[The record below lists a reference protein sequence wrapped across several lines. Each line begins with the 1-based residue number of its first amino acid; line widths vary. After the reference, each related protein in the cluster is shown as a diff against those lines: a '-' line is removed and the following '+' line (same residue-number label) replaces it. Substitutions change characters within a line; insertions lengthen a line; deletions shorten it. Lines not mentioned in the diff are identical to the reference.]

1 MNEYVEN
8 IINALKQPSSENM
21 AMTIVNELRR
31 PYRDANSFSL
41 VNDINRYTPFTLVQ
55 PNNINSLGLTLAKP
69 MPQANYIRYVN
80 NIQRDNPEKYAAIAN
95 ARMRQAQIP
104 GAAIDPMQALSA
116 ANAL

>member
-8 IINALKQPSSENM
+8 IINALKQPSSEDM

-41 VNDINRYTPFTLVQ
+41 VNDINRYTPFALAQ
-55 PNNINSLGLTLAKP
+55 PNNVNSFGLTLAKST
-69 MPQANYIRYVN
+69 PQSNYTRYIN
-80 NIQRDNPEKYAAIAN
+80 DIQRNNPEKYAAIAN